1 MDFPLTPTGTVTRGL
16 ALLAAIVLSM
26 HEQPFVAHCSLN
38 SFRLIS
44 SAIQQVVGPA
54 RGIERQ
60 RVAGVR
66 AQVAHH
72 QVISVSAQK
81 HVHPVPVLE
90 PVIPCAA
97 FESILAGFPHEQI
110 RPVPTEQPVVPAPLQ
125 TVVPVIAVELVS
137 SVGLNRGND
146 GVVPTQ
152 PVDVVVGPAQKDVV
166 AEIIEGARVIGI
178 GAGFQVVGVGRASY
192 SVMPNWP
199 FWEFS
204 FDVSRTSGVPVRLTN
219 TSPLDL
225 TEQPICSTM
234 IRILLAFPA
243 PTRSLSHLFASQ
255 P

>member
-1 MDFPLTPTGTVTRGL
+1 MLRLAPIEQQHIHPIVIAALGLIVTCAPFQTVIARLSEEQITP
-16 ALLAAIVLSM
+16 I
-26 HEQPFVAHCSLN
+26 
-38 SFRLIS
+38 
-44 SAIQQVVGPA
+44 PA
-54 RGIERQ
+54 E
-60 RVAGVR
+60 
-66 AQVAHH
+66 
-72 QVISVSAQK
+72 
-81 HVHPVPVLE
+81 E
-90 PVIPCAA
+90 PVMT
-97 FESILAGFPHEQI
+97 SL
-110 RPVPTEQPVVPAPLQ
+110 PLQ
-125 TVVPVIAVELVS
+125 AVIPVIAIELVG
-137 SVGLNRGND
+137 SVGLNRGNN

-152 PVDVVVGPAQKDVV
+152 PVEVVVAPAQKDVV

-204 FDVSRTSGVPVRLTN
+204 FNVSRTSGVPVRLTN

-234 IRILLAFPA
+234 IRILLDSPA